1 MTAQVIDRQVVEIFK
16 RRKEYGNQWCFVAM
30 VERGN
35 LIVSVSIPNASFD
48 RILEEI
54 YVHTVSMFY

>member
-16 RRKEYGNQWCFVAM
+16 RRKEYGNQWCSVAM

-35 LIVSVSIPNASFD
+35 PIVSVSTPNASFD

-54 YVHTVSMFY
+54 YMHTVSMCY